1 MAEWA
6 TAPGTQLKDVPV
18 KKSRLAAAVTAGA
31 LALPLAIVP
40 AVADAHP
47 WPPSAK
53 RAFVKACTGEGAP
66 RGVCVRAMRC
76 VKRQVTV
83 SQLAQVTSNKRVAKR
98 VNRIAKQCTIE
109 AIS

>member
-1 MAEWA
+1 M
-6 TAPGTQLKDVPV
+6 
-18 KKSRLAAAVTAGA
+18 KKSRLAAALTAGA
-31 LALPLAIVP
+31 LALPVAFVP

-53 RAFVKACTGEGAP
+53 KAFVSSCTKAGAK
-66 RGVCVRAMRC
+66 RSICVKAMRC
-76 VKRQVTV
+76 VKRHVTV

>member
-18 KKSRLAAAVTAGA
+18 KKSRLAAALTAGA
-31 LALPLAIVP
+31 LALPVAFVP

-53 RAFVKACTGEGAP
+53 KAFVSSCTKAGAK
-66 RGVCVRAMRC
+66 RSICVKAMRC
-76 VKRQVTV
+76 VKRHVTV